1 MDCQVSKC
9 EINHMEMIEIEIEK
23 TSRAIH
29 GKWPSL
35 TLEMGCRYRL
45 KVRSGVT
52 MLRVTLHTLD

>member
-1 MDCQVSKC
+1 
-9 EINHMEMIEIEIEK
+9 MEMIEIEIEK